1 MKRESRAYMHKDGF
15 TFDSQDVVGP
25 RGGEGVIVNLRRD
38 ENKRFR
44 NGNSRFIFPRRF
56 PLPLSLSL
64 SLSLESVSNRT
75 NEFHQF
81 QQTDCFQLSKSCKYF
96 AIRICISS
104 LTPVRVCVDILHER
118 MRKKKRK
125 RERIVERE
133 KFPHKLLTPR
143 NDQLFPSFEGSVQ
156 LLGERRKDDRLPVY
170 RVSFE
175 KENRNYDSVVT
186 TRLRHWEESVT
197 RFEGEGGGG
206 RGWLGGSPRTSLV
219 SRRRD
224 D

>member
-1 MKRESRAYMHKDGF
+1 M
-15 TFDSQDVVGP
+15 
-25 RGGEGVIVNLRRD
+25 
-38 ENKRFR
+38 
-44 NGNSRFIFPRRF
+44 
-56 PLPLSLSL
+56 
-64 SLSLESVSNRT
+64 
-75 NEFHQF
+75 
-81 QQTDCFQLSKSCKYF
+81 
-96 AIRICISS
+96 
-104 LTPVRVCVDILHER
+104 RVCVDILHER
-118 MRKKKRK
+118 MKKKKRK

-133 KFPHKLLTPR
+133 KFPHKLLTSR

-186 TRLRHWEESVT
+186 TRLRHWEKSVT